1 MDSSGSSKET
11 KSESLTG
18 GAGAEGERVALR
30 GTGMGERALDAIERV
45 GAVEPEKRA
54 FLDWGPAETDW

>member
-1 MDSSGSSKET
+1 M
-11 KSESLTG
+11 SLTG

-30 GTGMGERALDAIERV
+30 GMGMGEREVAPTERV

-54 FLDWGPAETDW
+54 LRDWGPAGPG